1 MPADFLAAHSGPGL
15 SGKLACWVPRPGHW
29 RSASGRGLAVA
40 VAVLAAVA
48 SSLSAAAGGAAESAP
63 QGVGIPYDLVVI
75 VMAGSEGQAQVALSY
90 AEQVNHRRLRAA
102 IGSLAAET
110 GARLSGVATADE
122 APERGSRTLATGA
135 EFTAT
140 GLLEPGRGRLPV
152 SAFAEALPD
161 WRRMRLVFV
170 VGEAFPFT
178 GPNTYTGPDFSIAL
192 IKHAGEPGEPRSAVH
207 VYEYDVVRMNGG
219 TAPTAASG
227 RQPPKRPAR
236 AGAPF
241 RRLRTPAAVALAIG
255 ALAAAWFVLSRA
267 RRRAADARGS
277 ARESIEETTVTENG
291 SKEDGA

>member
-1 MPADFLAAHSGPGL
+1 MPANFLPAHSGPGV
-15 SGKLACWVPRPGHW
+15 SGKLACWVPRPGRW

-48 SSLSAAAGGAAESAP
+48 SSLLAGAGGAAESAP
-63 QGVGIPYDLVVI
+63 QGVGIPYDLVVM
-75 VMAGSEGQAQVALSY
+75 VMAGDDGRARVALSY
-90 AEQVNHRRLRAA
+90 AEQVNHQRLRAA
-102 IGSLAAET
+102 IGRLGTET
-110 GARLSGVATADE
+110 GARITNLVTSDE
-122 APERGSRTLATGA
+122 PPERGSRTLATAA
-135 EFTAT
+135 EFAAT
-140 GLLEPGRGRLPV
+140 GLLEPGRAPLPV

-170 VGEAFPFT
+170 VGEDFPFT

-192 IKHAGEPGEPRSAVH
+192 MKHAGEPTESGSAVH

-236 AGAPF
+236 AAVPF

-255 ALAAAWFVLSRA
+255 ALAGAWFVLSRA
-267 RRRAADARGS
+267 RRRAADARDS